1 MNNNRD
7 AEQGQMN
14 QSYEP
19 RRDKYPSKKRKTAP
33 PENTP
38 CNKWKEFFSTLL
50 YIVVALVIFMLV
62 RHFLFAA
69 VSVEGDS
76 MVPTLHDN
84 DRLILN
90 KVADINRFDIVVFD
104 APDDPGKQYI
114 KRVIGVPGDTIEV
127 RDDVLFVNGEE
138 VPEEYLAAEYF
149 TLDESDNFTDDFN
162 LSILTGIEKVPEG
175 QYFLL
180 GDNRINSKDSRY
192 FGFVEESAIVG
203 TTDLRIWPLSD
214 IGDMNPANE

>member
-1 MNNNRD
+1 MNNNHD
-7 AEQGQMN
+7 SGNEQPTHLF
-14 QSYEP
+14 EP
-19 RRDKYPSKKRKTAP
+19 RRDKYPSKKRKAVP
-33 PENTP
+33 PENEP
-38 CNKWKEFFSTLL
+38 SSKWKEFISTIL
-50 YIVVALVIFMLV
+50 YIVVALVIFLLV

-90 KVADINRFDIVVFD
+90 KVAAIDRFDIVVFN

-114 KRVIGVPGDTIEV
+114 KRVIGLPGDTVEV

-138 VPEEYLAAEYF
+138 VPEEYLQTDYF
-149 TLDESDNFTDDFN
+149 TLDESDNFTNDFN
-162 LSILTGIEKVPEG
+162 LAILTGIEKVPEG
-175 QYFLL
+175 HYFLL
-180 GDNRINSKDSRY
+180 GDNRINSKDSRF
-192 FGFVEESAIVG
+192 FGFVEESAIIG

-214 IGDMNPANE
+214 LGDMNPANE

>member
-90 KVADINRFDIVVFD
+90 KVADIDRFDIVVFD

>member
-1 MNNNRD
+1 MNNNYD

-38 CNKWKEFFSTLL
+38 SNKWKEFFSTLL

>member
-1 MNNNRD
+1 MNNNHD

-33 PENTP
+33 TENTP
-38 CNKWKEFFSTLL
+38 SNKWKEFFSTLL
-50 YIVVALVIFMLV
+50 YIVVALVIFMLI

-90 KVADINRFDIVVFD
+90 KVADIDRFDIVVFD
-104 APDDPGKQYI
+104 APDDPEKQYI